1 MLFTN
6 QASIVPGDFS
16 LKLEVGNGHG
26 STNTV
31 IRRFTNTISNTI
43 GTYATYADSAGN
55 GGSVTI
61 LRAGW
66 YYIAYSDYYSAN
78 DAVMGISV
86 NSAQLTTSILSITSA
101 NRLAI
106 TDNPAANKPG
116 FCAVLKY
123 LNVNDV
129 IRAHTGGADDG
140 NNVKVWFYM
149 AKVA

>member
-6 QASIVPGDFS
+6 QAAIIPGDFS

-43 GTYATYADSAGN
+43 TAYATYADSAGN

-61 LRAGW
+61 LVAGW
-66 YYIAYSDYYSAN
+66 YYIAYEDLYSTN
-78 DAVMGISV
+78 DASFGVSV
-86 NSAQLTTSILSITSA
+86 NSNQLTTNILSITNA
-101 NRLAI
+101 NRI
-106 TDNPAANKPG
+106 TLTSSAAANRPA

-123 LNVNDV
+123 LNIGDV
-129 IRAHTGGADDG
+129 VRAHTNGSPDG
-140 NNVKVWFYM
+140 SNVLAWFYM